1 MIYET
6 NWSGC
11 EIASRHVVTFL
22 NMLVVYMLAAFDERH
37 SVDETAH
44 EVFII
49 VGQLLIR
56 VNAGEV
62 AHLIDVSSGVVLGRG
77 CPCRY
82 DHRHP
87 VSVVVS
93 DIPTEQHESGT

>member
-1 MIYET
+1 MIHEK

-22 NMLVVYMLAAFDERH
+22 NILVVYMLAAFDERH
-37 SVDETAH
+37 SVDQAAH

-56 VNAGEV
+56 VDAGEV
-62 AHLIDVSSGVVLGRG
+62 ADLIDVSSCVVL
-77 CPCRY
+77 
-82 DHRHP
+82 
-87 VSVVVS
+87 V
-93 DIPTEQHESGT
+93 